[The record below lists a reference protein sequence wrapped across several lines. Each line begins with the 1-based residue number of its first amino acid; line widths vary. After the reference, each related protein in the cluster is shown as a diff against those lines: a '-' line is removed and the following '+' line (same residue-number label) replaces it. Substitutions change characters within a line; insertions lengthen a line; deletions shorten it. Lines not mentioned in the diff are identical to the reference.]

1 MFVSG
6 LGLVISFLFAMP
18 SLDRVIDPESESGGY
33 SMAQIM
39 YDVFKERTGSP
50 LWGILLFLIP
60 YMAVFTCCMSS
71 VTYAAR
77 IMFSYGRDR
86 LIPFSNWLST
96 YNHKTRTPL
105 NAVWGVTFVCIILG
119 LPILGSSVAFES
131 LLSLSTIALFLL
143 YAGPGTIRITYG
155 RKLFVPG
162 PFSLGWWAYP
172 IGILSTIWMVFATI
186 VFCLPTEL
194 PVTLETFNYAP
205 VTLAGTL
212 ILSIGW
218 YIFPKYGAR
227 NRYKGPEFDL
237 AAFEA
242 ELLGEGGKSA
252 A

>member
-1 MFVSG
+1 
-6 LGLVISFLFAMP
+6 
-18 SLDRVIDPESESGGY
+18 
-33 SMAQIM
+33 
-39 YDVFKERTGSP
+39 
-50 LWGILLFLIP
+50 
-60 YMAVFTCCMSS
+60 
-71 VTYAAR
+71 
-77 IMFSYGRDR
+77 MFSYGRDR
-86 LIPFSNWLST
+86 LIPFSGWLST

-194 PVTLETFNYAP
+194 PGEICYGHGEPSGLIVD
-205 VTLAGTL
+205 AG
-212 ILSIGW
+212 SCC
-218 YIFPKYGAR
+218 YR
-227 NRYKGPEFDL
+227 
-237 AAFEA
+237 
-242 ELLGEGGKSA
+242 GKEVA
-252 A
+252 MKCKQ